1 MIINFTGDG
10 KGKTSAALG
19 VALRASGWGRR
30 VAIIQFIKGNK
41 AIGEYQAIQKIA
53 GIEIFQYLD
62 DKKLK
67 IGLPEEK
74 HRQTI
79 ADIIDHFKNLLAENR
94 FELFILDEINNA
106 VDHKLIN
113 DVEIISII
121 KKYPKI
127 DFILTGRNASKK
139 LLSEADLVTE
149 MKKIKHPFDKN
160 IIAKKGIDY

>member
-19 VALRASGWGRR
+19 IALRASGWGKR

-41 AIGEYQAIQKIA
+41 AIGEYRAIKKIDK
-53 GIEIFQYLD
+53 IEIFQYLD
-62 DKKLK
+62 NINLN

-74 HRQTI
+74 HRRTI
-79 ADIIDHFKNLLAENR
+79 PNIINHFKQLLAENR
-94 FELFILDEINNA
+94 FELFVLDEINNA
-106 VDHKLIN
+106 VDHKLLE
-113 DVEIISII
+113 DDEILSII

-127 DFILTGRNASKK
+127 DFILTGRNASKRF
-139 LLSEADLVTE
+139 LAAADLVTE

-160 IIAKKGIDY
+160 TIAKKGIDY